1 MCEETHI
8 DTDTHIRRWWKQ
20 NQTILC
26 KQRIRKAQEKS
37 QNTTVCICVG
47 CLYSPFGVDCS
58 PREIALVKTNSFS
71 VSGYSQFWV
80 RDRSLCLLL
89 ITGTTLLTVQARGV
103 LPQCPRIHVRSSCC
117 VYMPCSLGVFHPA
130 YLTLFPLS
138 LLQSSLSLE
147 GRDLETSHL
156 GMNVPKSVCTLLSC
170 GSLSLFPSATGS
182 FCDGGWTR
190 HWPMSRAVCLKGSF
204 RCCSFSRTVVLSY
217 WVFL

>member
-1 MCEETHI
+1 M
-8 DTDTHIRRWWKQ
+8 
-20 NQTILC
+20 LV
-26 KQRIRKAQEKS
+26 
-37 QNTTVCICVG
+37 VC
-47 CLYSPFGVDCS
+47 YSPFGVDCS
-58 PREIALVKTNSFS
+58 PREIALVKTNSFF

-89 ITGTTLLTVQARGV
+89 ITGTTLLTLCRHGECCHSVYESMCASPAVSTCLV
-103 LPQCPRIHVRSSCC
+103 LLVSST
-117 VYMPCSLGVFHPA
+117 PA

-156 GMNVPKSVCTLLSC
+156 GMNVPKSFCTLLSC
-170 GSLSLFPSATGS
+170 GSLSLFPSAPGS

-204 RCCSFSRTVVLSY
+204 RCYVPLAEQSY